1 MKRQTAGR
9 GTAPKNP
16 RTSPRGTQT
25 VQVSTSQTKSPGWTQ
40 WLKQEAVAATIL
52 LDPNLCDCETA
63 IIRFS
68 GHRLGVGRRME
79 QRDRF
84 ITDEVVEDIVPG
96 SGPLSVTTRVYDVN
110 PGEWAVTAEL
120 LAPSDIDRGRKG
132 DRRAPPTR
140 SLAPAVWSWRK
151 WSLSPGPETPVETC
165 PAPLAKIGRAPGM
178 IPGIWGAMVGLGVVL
193 AVALT
198 ALIFAHD
205 HRSVGRLLLV
215 ALLAV
220 LSGAIGAKAW
230 YVVQSPQHRFDG
242 WCIQGFVAGLV
253 LGAVPSLAAQG
264 LPIGVSLD
272 AAAPGMFL
280 AMAVGR
286 VGCFFAGCCVG
297 RPTASRWGLWS
308 SDQRVGVRRI
318 PTQLLESALTL
329 AIGTA
334 LLIVLLTHRPAI
346 PGALLATGLAAYTLG
361 RQGLLLLRVE
371 RRRSAFRS
379 SVVAVVAA
387 VVLVAGVLALTVS
400 SRPISAAGS
409 GEVVQSDRVAP
420 SSKLPL

>member
-1 MKRQTAGR
+1 VYKRQTR
-9 GTAPKNP
+9 
-16 RTSPRGTQT
+16 RRSR
-25 VQVSTSQTKSPGWTQ
+25 S
-40 WLKQEAVAATIL
+40 
-52 LDPNLCDCETA
+52 LCRE
-63 IIRFS
+63 
-68 GHRLGVGRRME
+68 
-79 QRDRF
+79 
-84 ITDEVVEDIVPG
+84 
-96 SGPLSVTTRVYDVN
+96 
-110 PGEWAVTAEL
+110 
-120 LAPSDIDRGRKG
+120 
-132 DRRAPPTR
+132 R
-140 SLAPAVWSWRK
+140 SLAALTVPRPLGADRAAARHLRELP
-151 WSLSPGPETPVETC
+151 SLDPC
-165 PAPLAKIGRAPGM
+165 PALPDGAISLADLVQAPPALARALAQIGLAPGM

-198 ALIFAHD
+198 ALILAHD
-205 HRSVGRLLLV
+205 HRSVGRLLIV

-220 LSGAIGAKAW
+220 LAGAIGAKAW
-230 YVVQSPQHRFDG
+230 YVLQSPQHRFDG

-253 LGAVPSLAAQG
+253 LGAVPSFALQG

-272 AAAPGMFL
+272 AAAPGLFL

-329 AIGTA
+329 AIGVA
-334 LLIVLLTHRPAI
+334 LLIVVLTHHPAI

-387 VVLVAGVLALTVS
+387 VVLVTGVLALTVDGKYLILGNS
-400 SRPISAAGS
+400 FEQMLSNLDSMVAKVRAEHAAAAS
-409 GEVVQSDRVAP
+409 H
-420 SSKLPL
+420 K